1 MCRGNNGADGI
12 AATRIL
18 NLQGYKADILIIGDI
33 DKSSKEFRKQIN
45 IAENL
50 GINIYNSVELNEYT
64 IIIDAI
70 FGIGLNKAVEG
81 ECLNLIKSINNGK
94 HTVFSVDIPSGLSA
108 STGKALGDA
117 VIANY
122 TITFGYNKIGLIL
135 YPGHEYAGEVILA
148 DIGLFKKVAEEYKY
162 YIYDNNDLMK
172 LPKRINN
179 SHKGDYGKLLVVAVS
194 VWMNG
199 ACYLASKAAIEWEQ
213 VAQGCYSK
221 RK

>member
-70 FGIGLNKAVEG
+70 FGIGLNKAVKE
-81 ECLNLIKSINNGK
+81 N
-94 HTVFSVDIPSGLSA
+94 V
-108 STGKALGDA
+108 
-117 VIANY
+117 
-122 TITFGYNKIGLIL
+122 
-135 YPGHEYAGEVILA
+135 
-148 DIGLFKKVAEEYKY
+148 
-162 YIYDNNDLMK
+162 
-172 LPKRINN
+172 
-179 SHKGDYGKLLVVAVS
+179 
-194 VWMNG
+194 
-199 ACYLASKAAIEWEQ
+199 
-213 VAQGCYSK
+213 
-221 RK
+221 